1 MLHIVG
7 NGPSRK
13 QYDGFLRY
21 TKVGRDHFNSEYKE
35 WWGCNAIYT
44 EGIYPD
50 KLFCL
55 DIPVQHD
62 AIEKGVLKK
71 CPIAMGDWYGAMEIE
86 HYEEIEEVYKIMGAK
101 IITNRSES
109 DTHFIAQGEGEDE
122 VYFTCYNI
130 VPPNENI
137 IMYNNDKLKNLFCGM
152 SALGYAAYQGYKEIT
167 LVGFDALD
175 PDIQDYDNALKGLDI
190 SSYAHKY
197 TEEHAVFTIQKY
209 QFVSLLQD
217 DLFKD
222 IAVYFKNPIDE
233 DKKVVYNELTY
244 YENSKER
251 WVLGESSLF
260 TFR

>member
-13 QYDGFLRY
+13 QYDL
-21 TKVGRDHFNSEYKE
+21 NSFEE

-44 EGIYPD
+44 EGVYPNI
-50 KLFCL
+50 LFCL

-62 AIEKGVLKK
+62 AIEKGIHKH
-71 CPIAMGDWYGAMEIE
+71 CPIAMGDWYGAMDIS
-86 HYEEIEEVYKIMGAK
+86 HYEELVEVYTIMGAK

-109 DTHFIAQGEGEDE
+109 DTHFIAQGEGEDK
-122 VYFTCYNI
+122 VYLTCYNI

-137 IMYNNDKLKNLFCGM
+137 IMYNNEKLKNTFCGI
-152 SALGYAAYQGYKEIT
+152 SALGYAAYNGYKEIT

-209 QFVSLLQD
+209 QFVSLLKD

>member
-13 QYDGFLRY
+13 QYDLSSF
-21 TKVGRDHFNSEYKE
+21 EE

-44 EGIYPD
+44 EGVYPNI
-50 KLFCL
+50 LFCL

-62 AIEKGVLKK
+62 AIEKGILEH
-71 CPIAMGDWYGAMEIE
+71 CPIAMGDWYGAMDIS

-122 VYFTCYNI
+122 VYLTCYNI

-137 IMYNNDKLKNLFCGM
+137 IMYNNEKLKNTFCGI
-152 SALGYAAYQGYKEIT
+152 SALGYAAYNGYKEIT

-209 QFVSLLQD
+209 QFVSLLKD

-244 YENSKER
+244 YENSKKK

>member
-13 QYDGFLRY
+13 QYDLSSF
-21 TKVGRDHFNSEYKE
+21 EE

-44 EGIYPD
+44 EGIYPNI
-50 KLFCL
+50 LFCL

-62 AIEKGVLKK
+62 AIVQGLQEH
-71 CPIAMGDWYGAMEIE
+71 CPIAMGDWYSAMEIE
-86 HYEEIEEVYKIMGAK
+86 HYDQLLGMYESMGSN

-109 DTHFIAQGEGEDE
+109 DTHFIVQGEKEE

-137 IMYNNDKLKNLFCGM
+137 IMYNNDKLKNTFCGI

-175 PDIQDYDNALKGLDI
+175 PDIQDYNNALEGLDI

-209 QFVSLLQD
+209 QFVSLLKD

-222 IAVYFKNPIDE
+222 IKVFFKNPL
-233 DKKVVYNELTY
+233 DKEQEIVYNELSY
-244 YENSKER
+244 FKECDER
-251 WVLGESSLF
+251 WSLGVSSLF
-260 TFR
+260 DFR

>member
-13 QYDGFLRY
+13 QYDL
-21 TKVGRDHFNSEYKE
+21 SSLEE

-44 EGIYPD
+44 DGLIPNI
-50 KLFCL
+50 LFCL

-62 AIEKGVLKK
+62 AIEKGVLEQ

-86 HYEEIEEVYKIMGAK
+86 HYEEIEAMYKLMGAK
-101 IITNRSES
+101 VITNRSES

-122 VYFTCYNI
+122 VYFTCYSEGA
-130 VPPNENI
+130 NENI

-152 SALGYAAYQGYKEIT
+152 SALGYAAYNGYKEIT

-209 QFVSLLQD
+209 QFVSLLKD

>member
-13 QYDGFLRY
+13 QYDL
-21 TKVGRDHFNSEYKE
+21 NSFEE

-44 EGIYPD
+44 EGIYPNI
-50 KLFCL
+50 LFCL

-62 AIEKGVLKK
+62 AIEKGILEH
-71 CPIAMGDWYGAMEIE
+71 CPIAMGDWYGAMAIG

-101 IITNRSES
+101 IITNRSEGH
-109 DTHFIAQGEGEDE
+109 THFIAQGEGEDE